1 MSLPSLDALDVDG
14 ERVLVRADLNVPLVE
29 GTVGDDFRIESSL
42 PTIQEL
48 RKRGASVIVAT
59 HLGRPDGFDAA
70 LSTKPIAERLGELGG
85 FPVAHAPGVIGEP
98 VEATIDA
105 AGPDTVVVLENTRFE
120 AGESTNDP
128 LVADGLAALA
138 TYFVNDAFG
147 TAHRTQAS
155 TVGVALR
162 LRSAAGLLLAAELT
176 AFDRLLS
183 DPSRP
188 YVVVLGGAKISDKLG
203 VMQALLPEVDL
214 MLIGGGMCFTL
225 LAAGG
230 YEVGDSLVDRT
241 MIPEARTILDG
252 IHGSKVVLPED
263 VVVADSF
270 AADAPHRVVSA
281 TAIPDGTV
289 GLDIGPAA
297 IKAFAPVIE
306 EAERVFWNG
315 PMGVFEWDSFR
326 NGTRGVAA
334 AAAASDGYTV
344 VGGGESVA
352 ALRLI
357 DRAQDVDHLSTG
369 GGAGLA
375 MLEGTALPGIV
386 ALERWS

>member
-1 MSLPSLDALDVDG
+1 MSIPYLDDLVVDG
-14 ERVLVRADLNVPLVE
+14 ERVLVRADLNVPLVD
-29 GTVGDDFRIESSL
+29 GTVGDAFRIEASV

-48 RKRGASVIVAT
+48 RRRGASVIVAT
-59 HLGRPDGFDAA
+59 HLGRPDGFDPA
-70 LSTKPIAERLGELGG
+70 LSTKPVAERLGELGG
-85 FPVAHAPGVIGEP
+85 FPVVHAPAVIGEP

-105 AGPDTVVVLENTRFE
+105 AGPDVVVVLENTRFE
-120 AGESTNDP
+120 AGETTNDP
-128 LVADGLAALA
+128 FVADGLAKLA
-138 TYFVNDAFG
+138 TRFVNDAFG

-155 TVGVALR
+155 TVGVASR
-162 LRSAAGLLLAAELT
+162 LPSAAGLLLAAELT

-183 DPSRP
+183 EPSRP
-188 YVVVLGGAKISDKLG
+188 YVVVLGGAKISHKLG
-203 VMQALLPEVDL
+203 LMRALLPEVDL
-214 MLIGGGMCFTL
+214 MLVGGGVCFTL

-230 YEVGDSLVDRT
+230 YEVGDSLVDKS
-241 MIPEARTILDG
+241 MVPEVRSVLDG

-270 AADAPHRVVSA
+270 AADAPHRVVPA
-281 TAIPDGTV
+281 TAIPNGTV

-297 IKAFAPVIE
+297 VEAFAPVIE

-315 PMGVFEWDSFR
+315 PMGVFEWESFR
-326 NGTRGVAA
+326 AGTQGVAA
-334 AAAASDGYTV
+334 ATAASGGYTV

-357 DRAQDVDHLSTG
+357 GRAEDIDHLSTG

-375 MLEGTALPGIV
+375 LLEGAALPGIV
-386 ALERWS
+386 ALERWG